1 MVSNARHNP
10 DHEKMK
16 MFNLGYLVGLSG
28 ILLVWNINFIVFLFK
43 PHRLSLGVSKCLGLE
58 TEEDTTILRMS
69 MIPNVL
75 FVPFVAFTVFIYIR
89 THKYLKKIPPEHL
102 KNLPSK
108 NALTF
113 LDTYILLLLLII
125 RFILAKLIFFLHLQD
140 YFSFDVSLTV
150 SIILNVSLNDIFL
163 SLVFPAYIILKT
175 RRYLPKLWNDDGQ
188 HVPRNNDFYAQSPDE
203 NQEDSNIPS
212 IIEH

>member
-89 THKYLKKIPPEHL
+89 TQKYLKKIPPEHL